1 LQKKKR
7 IMGLIQRIKDLLG
20 LSAIEMVLKEQ
31 ERNQKYQREQQDAF
45 LEAIKS
51 LTKQHQTAPAVPS
64 VPTVSP
70 VSPLGQSGQVGQ
82 SGEVEELRKQLE
94 ICRKQVEGLQ
104 VLLAQSK
111 ENAVKEYLA
120 AAKEV
125 VKKASEPGAVGRPA
139 LPGTKINLKI
149 EEHLYAKICFLKESV
164 PGFKV
169 TAFCNAAIARSLA
182 TFYDEHPEL
191 LQVLQKHVDE
201 E

>member
-1 LQKKKR
+1 LPEKKK
-7 IMGLIQRIKDLLG
+7 IMGLIQTIKDLLG
-20 LSAIEMVLKEQ
+20 LSAIEKKLEHQ
-31 ERNQKYQREQQDAF
+31 EELQRNQQDAF
-45 LEAIKS
+45 LAALKS
-51 LTKQHQTAPAVPS
+51 ITAQQPAPVVPS

-70 VSPLGQSGQVGQ
+70 VGQAGQVGQ
-82 SGEVEELRKQLE
+82 SSTEIEELRRQLE
-94 ICRKQVEGLQ
+94 ISRKQVEGLQ

-149 EEHLYAKICFLKESV
+149 EEHLYEKICFLKESV

-169 TAFCNAAIARSLA
+169 TPFINAAIARSLA
-182 TFYDEHPEL
+182 SFYDEHPEL

>member
-1 LQKKKR
+1 
-7 IMGLIQRIKDLLG
+7 MGLIQKIKDLLG
-20 LSAIEMVLKEQ
+20 LSSIERKLEYQEEQ
-31 ERNQKYQREQQDAF
+31 QRKQQDAF
-45 LEAIKS
+45 LAALKS
-51 LTKQHQTAPAVPS
+51 ITAQQPAPVVPS

-70 VSPLGQSGQVGQ
+70 VGQAGQAGQS
-82 SGEVEELRKQLE
+82 SAEIAELRKQLE
-94 ICRKQVEGLQ
+94 TAHRQIDGLQ
-104 VLLAQSK
+104 VLLSQSK

-149 EEHLYAKICFLKESV
+149 EEHLYEKICFLKESV

-169 TAFCNAAIARSLA
+169 TAFINAAIAKSLVS
-182 TFYDEHPEL
+182 FYDEHPEL
-191 LQVLQKHVDE
+191 LQVLQHHVDE

>member
-1 LQKKKR
+1 
-7 IMGLIQRIKDLLG
+7 MGLIQTIKDLLG
-20 LSAIEMVLKEQ
+20 LSSIERKLEYQEEQ
-31 ERNQKYQREQQDAF
+31 QRKQQDAF
-45 LEAIKS
+45 LAALKS
-51 LTKQHQTAPAVPS
+51 ITAQQPAPV

-70 VSPLGQSGQVGQ
+70 VSPAGQAGQS
-82 SGEVEELRKQLE
+82 SAEIEELRKQLE
-94 ICRKQVEGLQ
+94 TAHRQIDGLQ
-104 VLLAQSK
+104 VLLSQSK

-125 VKKASEPGAVGRPA
+125 VKKASEPGSVGRPA

-149 EEHLYAKICFLKESV
+149 EEHLYEKICFLKESV

-169 TAFCNAAIARSLA
+169 TPFINAAIARSLVS
-182 TFYDEHPEL
+182 FYDEHPEL

>member
-1 LQKKKR
+1 
-7 IMGLIQRIKDLLG
+7 MGLIQKIKDLLG
-20 LSAIEMVLKEQ
+20 LTAMQQQQQQMVKMQQQQQ
-31 ERNQKYQREQQDAF
+31 EAF
-45 LEAIKS
+45 LAALKNI
-51 LTKQHQTAPAVPS
+51 TAQQSA

-82 SGEVEELRKQLE
+82 SSGEVDELRKQLE
-94 ICRKQVEGLQ
+94 ISRKQVEGLQ

-111 ENAVKEYLA
+111 ESAVKEYLA

-125 VKKASEPGAVGRPA
+125 VKKASEPGAVGRPS

-149 EEHLYAKICFLKESV
+149 EEHLYEKICFLRESV

-169 TAFCNAAIARSLA
+169 TAFINAAIAKSLVS
-182 TFYDEHPEL
+182 FYDEHPEL

>member
-1 LQKKKR
+1 
-7 IMGLIQRIKDLLG
+7 MGLIQTIKDLLG
-20 LSAIEMVLKEQ
+20 LSSIERKLEHQEEQ
-31 ERNQKYQREQQDAF
+31 QRKQQDAF
-45 LEAIKS
+45 LAALKNI
-51 LTKQHQTAPAVPS
+51 TAQQAAAAVPS
-64 VPTVSP
+64 VPSVSP
-70 VSPLGQSGQVGQ
+70 VGQAGQVGQ
-82 SGEVEELRKQLE
+82 SSTEIEELRRQLD
-94 ICRKQVEGLQ
+94 ISRKQVEGLQ

-149 EEHLYAKICFLKESV
+149 EEHLYEKICFLKESV

-169 TAFCNAAIARSLA
+169 TPFINAAIARSLA
-182 TFYDEHPEL
+182 SFYDEHPEL

>member
-1 LQKKKR
+1 
-7 IMGLIQRIKDLLG
+7 MGLIQRIKDLLG
-20 LSAIEMVLKEQ
+20 LSSIEMVLKEQ

-70 VSPLGQSGQVGQ
+70 LGQAGQAGQ
-82 SGEVEELRKQLE
+82 SSAEIEELRKQLE
-94 ICRKQVEGLQ
+94 TAHRQIDGLQ
-104 VLLAQSK
+104 VLLSQSK

-149 EEHLYAKICFLKESV
+149 EEHLYEKICFLKESV

-169 TAFCNAAIARSLA
+169 TPFINAAIARSLA
-182 TFYDEHPEL
+182 SFYDEHPEL

>member
-1 LQKKKR
+1 
-7 IMGLIQRIKDLLG
+7 MGLIQRIKDLLG

-70 VSPLGQSGQVGQ
+70 LGQAGQAGQ
-82 SGEVEELRKQLE
+82 SSAEIEELRKQLE
-94 ICRKQVEGLQ
+94 TAHRQIDGLQ
-104 VLLAQSK
+104 VLLSQSK

-149 EEHLYAKICFLKESV
+149 EEHLYEKICFLKESV
-164 PGFKV
+164 SGFKV
-169 TAFCNAAIARSLA
+169 TPFINAAIARSLA
-182 TFYDEHPEL
+182 SFYDEHPEL

>member
-1 LQKKKR
+1 
-7 IMGLIQRIKDLLG
+7 MGLIQRIKDLLG

-51 LTKQHQTAPAVPS
+51 LTKQHQTASAVPS

-82 SGEVEELRKQLE
+82 SSAEVDELRKQLE
-94 ICRKQVEGLQ
+94 ISRKQVEGLQ

-111 ENAVKEYLA
+111 ESAVKEYLA

-125 VKKASEPGAVGRPA
+125 VKKASEPGAVGRPS

-149 EEHLYAKICFLKESV
+149 EEHLYEKICFLRESV

-169 TAFCNAAIARSLA
+169 TAFINAAIAKSLVS
-182 TFYDEHPEL
+182 FYDEHPEL

>member
-1 LQKKKR
+1 
-7 IMGLIQRIKDLLG
+7 MGLIQRIKDLLG

-51 LTKQHQTAPAVPS
+51 LTKQHQTAPAVTAHA

-70 VSPLGQSGQVGQ
+70 VSPLGQAGQP
-82 SGEVEELRKQLE
+82 SAEIEELRKQLE
-94 ICRKQVEGLQ
+94 TAHRQIDGLQ
-104 VLLAQSK
+104 VLLSQSK
-111 ENAVKEYLA
+111 EAAVKEYLA

-149 EEHLYAKICFLKESV
+149 EEHLYEKICFLRESV

-169 TAFCNAAIARSLA
+169 TAFINAAIAKSLA
-182 TFYDEHPEL
+182 SFYDEHPEL
-191 LQVLQKHVDE
+191 LQVLQHHVDE

>member
-1 LQKKKR
+1 
-7 IMGLIQRIKDLLG
+7 MGLIQKIKDLLG
-20 LSAIEMVLKEQ
+20 LSSIERKLEHQ
-31 ERNQKYQREQQDAF
+31 EELQRTQQDAF
-45 LEAIKS
+45 LAALKS
-51 LTKQHQTAPAVPS
+51 ITAQQAAAAVPS
-64 VPTVSP
+64 VPT

-149 EEHLYAKICFLKESV
+149 EEHLYEKICFLKESV

-169 TAFCNAAIARSLA
+169 TPFINAAIAKSLA
-182 TFYDEHPEL
+182 SFYDEHPEL

>member
-1 LQKKKR
+1 
-7 IMGLIQRIKDLLG
+7 MGLIQKIKDLLG
-20 LSAIEMVLKEQ
+20 LTAMQQQQQQMVKMQ
-31 ERNQKYQREQQDAF
+31 QQQQDAF
-45 LEAIKS
+45 LAALKNI
-51 LTKQHQTAPAVPS
+51 TAQQSA

-70 VSPLGQSGQVGQ
+70 VSPLGQSGQSGQ
-82 SGEVEELRKQLE
+82 SSGEIAELRKQLE
-94 ICRKQVEGLQ
+94 TAQRQIEGLQ
-104 VLLAQSK
+104 TLLAKSK
-111 ENAVKEYLA
+111 EAAVKEYLA

-149 EEHLYAKICFLKESV
+149 EEHLYEKICFLKESV

-169 TAFCNAAIARSLA
+169 TPFINSAIARSLA